1 MKINAKILS
10 ATLMSSA
17 FLSMTAVGQ
26 TTNNVVINDS
36 IKKAYDAAKHDID
49 NLKKLKISGWVQ
61 AQFQLVDS
69 AGAATYDGGNFNA
82 NQKDRFMIRRGR
94 VKFTY
99 NQKYSQYVLQ
109 LNATERGVNLVEIFG
124 KVTDPWTKSISL
136 TGGVM
141 NRPFGFEIQQSSADR
156 ETPERSRY
164 VQMLLPNERDLGAM
178 LTYQPIKGSALYGL
192 KVDAGMFCGNGIY
205 VPGTTSTGTTGST
218 TAAGLIDSDKY
229 KDFMAHAHYKR
240 SFKEEK
246 YTLGIGASTYQ
257 GGIAYQNNKVY
268 NTLASNAGQQYWSMA
283 DTTNG
288 NLFKGN
294 KAPRTYYAAELQF
307 TMKWK
312 LGTTTIRG
320 EYMMGTQS
328 GALDKT
334 NSPNVTTVN
343 ASNTVSRQFNAGNV
357 YFVQR
362 IGKSKHDLVLKY
374 EWYDPNSK
382 LSASDFGAGTTFKAA
397 ELKYTMLGVGYVLNW
412 DENVKFMVYYNI
424 VKNEITTGIPG
435 YTKDLRDNVLTFR
448 MQYRF

>member
-1 MKINAKILS
+1 MKINAKLLS
-10 ATLMSSA
+10 ATLLSSA
-17 FLSMTAVGQ
+17 FLSMTALGQ
-26 TTNNVVINDS
+26 ATNVVINDS
-36 IKKAYDAAKHDID
+36 IKKAYDATKHDVD
-49 NLKKLKISGWVQ
+49 NLKKLKVSGWVQ
-61 AQFQLVDS
+61 AQWQLADTLGEAS
-69 AGAATYDGGNFNA
+69 YDGGNFNTNQA
-82 NQKDRFMIRRGR
+82 NRFMIRRGR

-99 NQKYSQYVLQ
+99 TQKLSQYVLQ

-124 KVTDPWTKSISL
+124 KVTDPWTKSLSL
-136 TGGVM
+136 TAGVM

-178 LTYQPIKGSALYGL
+178 LTYQPVKGSALFGL
-192 KVDAGMFCGNGIY
+192 KVDAGLFSGNGIY
-205 VPGTTSTGTTGST
+205 VPGTTATGSTGNT
-218 TAAGLIDSDKY
+218 TAAGLIDTDKY
-229 KDFMAHAHYKR
+229 KDFMGHIHYKR
-240 SFKEEK
+240 TFKEDK
-246 YTLGIGASTYQ
+246 YMLGIGASTYQ

-268 NTLASNAGQQYWSMA
+268 NSFGTNAGQQFWTMA

-307 TMKWK
+307 SMKWK

-328 GALDKT
+328 GSLDKT

-343 ASNTVSRQFNAGNV
+343 GSNTVSRQFNAGNV

-362 IGKSKHDLVLKY
+362 IGKSKHDLVFKY

-382 LSASDFGAGTTFKAA
+382 LAAADFGVGTTFKAA
-397 ELKYTMLGVGYVLNW
+397 ELKYTMFGLGYVLNW
-412 DENVKFMVYYNI
+412 DENIKFMVYYNI
-424 VKNEITTGIPG
+424 VKNEITKGISG
-435 YTKDLRDNVLTFR
+435 YTTDLRDNVLTIR